1 MRPSLCGRRG
11 TLITIVAPPIGAA
24 RPGARFLTFKRSA
37 FLIAGGLLHI
47 FAYMKPDE
55 MIRAVD
61 RATEL
66 LKALAGRSRLLLLCH
81 LSEGEKSVG
90 ELARLVGARDTAVSQ
105 QLALLRKDGLVLP
118 RRSGQTIF
126 YSLASPEAARMLE
139 TLHALYCLPAIEK
152 VATER
157 EASS

>member
-1 MRPSLCGRRG
+1 
-11 TLITIVAPPIGAA
+11 
-24 RPGARFLTFKRSA
+24 
-37 FLIAGGLLHI
+37 
-47 FAYMKPDE
+47 